1 MKLALGVEY
10 CGTQFF
16 GWQRQRGVRTVQ
28 QVIEEALS
36 SIANHP
42 VASVCAG
49 RTDTGVH
56 AVQQVVHFET
66 QATREL
72 HAWVLGSNVKL
83 PYDVSVLW
91 AKRVD
96 ENFHARFSAH
106 ARIYQYLIM
115 DRMSRPGLQSGK
127 VTWIRRL
134 LNVERM
140 QEAANYLIGEHDFT
154 SYRAVACQSRSPI
167 RTIHNLDLVRQNGL
181 VIMTIRA
188 NAYLHHMV
196 RNIAGVLI
204 TIGCGE
210 EQPAWAKK
218 VLDARDR
225 TKGGVTA
232 PPHGLYLLNVEYPE
246 KYNLPNTVPDT
257 GIHFHG

>member
-16 GWQRQRGVRTVQ
+16 GWQRQRDVRTVQ

-56 AVQQVVHFET
+56 AVQQVIHFET
-66 QATREL
+66 QAAREL
-72 HAWVLGSNVKL
+72 HSWVLGSNVTL
-83 PYDVSVLW
+83 PDDVSVLW
-91 AKRVD
+91 ARRVD
-96 ENFHARFSAH
+96 DDFHARFSAH
-106 ARIYQYLIM
+106 ARMYQYLIM
-115 DRMSRPGLQSGK
+115 DRMSRPGLLTGK
-127 VTWIRRL
+127 VTWVRRS
-134 LNVERM
+134 LNVEKM

-154 SYRAVACQSRSPI
+154 SYRAVACQARSPI
-167 RTIHNLDLVRQNGL
+167 RTINKLDLVRQNGL
-181 VIMTIRA
+181 VIMNIRA

-204 TIGCGE
+204 TIGNGE
-210 EQPAWAKK
+210 EQPEWAKK

-232 PPHGLYLLNVEYPE
+232 PPNGLYLLNVEYPE
-246 KYNLPNTVPDT
+246 KYNLPNTVLDT
-257 GIHFHG
+257 GVRFHA